1 MKTMPLIILMISL
14 PSAIH
19 PAACAVENQHADL
32 IQHDDLTP
40 PIYIPGTPV
49 RHNIPIYNIHTR
61 EVIATASSVCAYEL
75 YVRMNNFPDALLL
88 QPQPINDPL
97 E

>member
-1 MKTMPLIILMISL
+1 MKTVSLIILMISL

-19 PAACAVENQHADL
+19 PAACAVENHHTDL

-49 RHNIPIYNIHTR
+49 RYNIPIYDVHTR
-61 EVIATASSVCAYEL
+61 EVIATASSVYAYDM
-75 YVRMNNFPDALLL
+75 YVQMNGLPHALLL
-88 QPQPINDPL
+88 LNDPL
-97 E
+97 Q